1 MSFPAGLDRALSE
14 DTLRE
19 VMLWLAYEPCT
30 ALRACSR
37 ALRAATRD
45 DAFRAVWR
53 QLHADSVRE
62 GQEMRR
68 LSSHF
73 SQLDE
78 GDLDVEPPSPPR
90 VAPPPLLRKASP
102 GHVPRRAAATPSLRP
117 LKRLTPAPPSAEPSP
132 AASDSGASAGGS
144 GSAQCVAA
152 LQDELPAAKRFYD
165 ELDVFELSEEEEE
178 DVPRGPRRGP
188 APRLARPPAAARR
201 RFYVGAAAA
210 LRCWRAAGQSADGEL
225 MVHDAASAA
234 PGPRRRR
241 DDARWPPRPTRTT
254 TP

>member
-1 MSFPAGLDRALSE
+1 MSFPAGLELDRALTE

-37 ALRAATRD
+37 ALRAATQD

-53 QLHADSVRE
+53 RLHAESVHE
-62 GQEMRR
+62 AQEMRR

-78 GDLDVEPPSPPR
+78 DELDVEPPSPPR
-90 VAPPPLLRKASP
+90 VAPPPLLHKAST
-102 GHVPRRAAATPSLRP
+102 GYVPRRAAATPSLRP

-132 AASDSGASAGGS
+132 AASESGASAGCS
-144 GSAQCVAA
+144 GDAQFVATS
-152 LQDELPAAKRFYD
+152 QVELPRSTSAAKRFYD

-201 RFYVGAAAA
+201 RSYGGAAAA

-225 MVHDAASAA
+225 TA
-234 PGPRRRR
+234 
-241 DDARWPPRPTRTT
+241 
-254 TP
+254 